1 MVYNHLLYGISVKK
15 NTKTAISQKIL
26 EYLFKV
32 NPSEGKPTTEAELA
46 RRFRV
51 SRTPVRE
58 ALKDLASE
66 GFIVRKKRKGI
77 YIKHLTIDE
86 IVAVYDLRAVLE
98 GFAARVAV
106 ERAADTDLDEL
117 MDLAARFTEHRR
129 KGEMDR
135 AEEVDLSFHE
145 KIIYLSGNPFLVKI
159 MESLGILDRAFK
171 QMYPDPSYKN
181 RNAHSFPHEKVVEA
195 FRRGDPVEC
204 ENSVRTHIQ
213 YSKQYI
219 VEDAFGFKMNPY
231 GDSPEK

>member
-1 MVYNHLLYGISVKK
+1 MKK
-15 NTKTAISQKIL
+15 NTKISLSQKIL

-32 NPSEGKPTTEAELA
+32 NPSEETPTTESELA
-46 RRFRV
+46 ERFRV

-77 YIKHLTIDE
+77 YIKPMTIDE

-106 ERAADTDLDEL
+106 ERAADADLDEL
-117 MDLAARFTEHRR
+117 MDMATRFTEHRR

-135 AEEVDLSFHE
+135 AEEVDLAFHE
-145 KIIYLSGNPFLVKI
+145 KIVDLSGNPFLSKI
-159 MESLGILDRAFK
+159 MEGLGILDRAFK
-171 QMYPDPSYKN
+171 LKYPDPSYKN
-181 RNAHSFPHEKVVEA
+181 RNVRSFPHEKVVEA
-195 FRRGDPVEC
+195 FKRGDPGEC
-204 ENSVRTHIQ
+204 ENSVRIHIQ

-231 GDSPEK
+231 SDDPENR